1 MGMVEQLMS
10 LLRCEHAPYHE
21 HVMRIIVNLAR
32 EHAPSL
38 AECRRPELSFNEFL
52 LQHVVDL
59 RDKPEFQV
67 RDLLRLRS
75 ACSSRSFGRREVSIC
90 SVTGDPAGSIPA
102 DTHLFYHLPFFLL
115 PSSGTQYIDVWV
127 VISPCSRTMWPAIFL
142 LVVTMSWS
150 APCLITSSSLHL
162 SHGRAIYSESLL

>member
-10 LLRCEHAPYHE
+10 LLHCEHAPYHE

-52 LQHVVDL
+52 LQHVIDL

-67 RDLLRLRS
+67 RFVNELSNLAYMCDMRLLCD
-75 ACSSRSFGRREVSIC
+75 ACIVYIDTAKLQTHFLHFFLAESHVSVPF
-90 SVTGDPAGSIPA
+90 SW
-102 DTHLFYHLPFFLL
+102 PFFTRIELNLL
-115 PSSGTQYIDVWV
+115 
-127 VISPCSRTMWPAIFL
+127 CIF
-142 LVVTMSWS
+142 
-150 APCLITSSSLHL
+150 I
-162 SHGRAIYSESLL
+162 E